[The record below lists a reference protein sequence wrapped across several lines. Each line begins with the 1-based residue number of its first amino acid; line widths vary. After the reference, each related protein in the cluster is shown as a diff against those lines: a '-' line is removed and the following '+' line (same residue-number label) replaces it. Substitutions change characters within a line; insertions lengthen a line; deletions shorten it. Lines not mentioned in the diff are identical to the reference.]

1 MKLWQAL
8 DKAIKGLKVTFNG
21 VKRKYEITI
30 EDDPFI
36 IIRKLEDS
44 KYNEG
49 KLYID
54 VRDWEKVKNSV
65 DELLNKEI

>member
-8 DKAIKGLKVTFNG
+8 NKAVKELKVTFKG
-21 VKRKYEITI
+21 VERKYEITI

-36 IIRKLEDS
+36 VIKKLENS
-44 KYNEG
+44 EYNSA

-54 VRDWEKVKNSV
+54 VRDWEKIKNSV
-65 DELLNKEI
+65 DKLLDKEI